1 MPLRFIADIHISP
14 ITVRA
19 LCSAGY
25 DAIRVTEVL
34 PATASDAEILE
45 FARHNNRIVVTQDL
59 DFSAL
64 VALNGY
70 DRPSLITL
78 RLTSA
83 QPDEV
88 SVRIL
93 GTLSS
98 LASTLSHGVAVT
110 ISDKAVRIRQLPMK

>member
-1 MPLRFIADIHISP
+1 MSLRFIADVHISP

-19 LCSAGY
+19 LSRAGY
-25 DAIRVTEVL
+25 DAVRVTEVL

-45 FARHNNRIVVTQDL
+45 FARHDNRIVITQDL

-70 DRPSLITL
+70 DHPSLITL

-88 SVRIL
+88 SSRL
-93 GTLSS
+93 
-98 LASTLSHGVAVT
+98 LAALVGMGSAFSKGVAVT
-110 ISDKAVRIRQLPMK
+110 ISDKSVRIRQLPMK